1 MEAVCCGSSPVV
13 PITMATPL
21 PAAIRAWST
30 VAAGTVKSITAS
42 PAPMAAPESAVILM
56 PAAASCPSALLAL
69 FSSAAARLQPGVPA
83 IWRISIW
90 PMRPAAPAT
99 VIFIPIPLESVSLEP
114 MLFMVV
120 EKFKNQD
127 GKAVYRK
134 LRESGRALPD
144 GLKFIS
150 SYVSAD
156 LSRCFQ
162 LMETNDV
169 TLFQKWIADWQSV
182 VEFEVVPVVEGKD
195 TRAALDAYALPGDCA
210 SARLSRR
217 LEP

>member
-1 MEAVCCGSSPVV
+1 
-13 PITMATPL
+13 
-21 PAAIRAWST
+21 
-30 VAAGTVKSITAS
+30 
-42 PAPMAAPESAVILM
+42 
-56 PAAASCPSALLAL
+56 
-69 FSSAAARLQPGVPA
+69 
-83 IWRISIW
+83 
-90 PMRPAAPAT
+90 
-99 VIFIPIPLESVSLEP
+99 

-162 LMETNDV
+162 VMEADDV
-169 TLFQKWIADWQSV
+169 TLFQRWIADWQDL
-182 VEFEVVPVVEGKD
+182 VEFEVVPVVDGKT
-195 TRAALDAYALPGDCA
+195 TREA
-210 SARLSRR
+210 
-217 LEP
+217 LEPML